1 MKVCGAE
8 VSFSLRHQ
16 LLRSIGA
23 SIALSAEF
31 PSPENP
37 HGRALMRAQ

>member
-8 VSFSLRHQ
+8 VSFSLRHH
-16 LLRSIGA
+16 LLRSTDV

-37 HGRALMRAQ
+37 HGRALVRAQ